1 MTVASDKNPAAPRVV
16 GVIEP
21 GYADYST
28 ERRILEPAG
37 AEVRSLQ
44 WGGDRATLLKQL
56 EEVDAVLVRD
66 VPLDAEAIGHMKPG
80 SGIVRYGVG
89 VDTVDLDA
97 ATRRGVLVANV
108 PHYGAE
114 IEVSDHAM
122 ALTLALV
129 RRIVSRHQQ
138 VVGGQWNIGQREP
151 VYRIA
156 DSTLGLVG
164 FGKIARAYLARMRA
178 FGVETVLA
186 YDPYVPEAEF
196 AKHGVRAV
204 ALDEL
209 FSSASIISL
218 HAPAS
223 ADNRHLVDART
234 LGLMRKDACLIN
246 TSRGALVDTAALA
259 EALAANRIFGA
270 ALDVLE
276 VEPLAADS
284 PLKTLS
290 NVILTDHA
298 GWYSEASVAALQEG
312 AAKAALEILT
322 TGKPT
327 HWVNRQA
334 N

>member
-1 MTVASDKNPAAPRVV
+1 MTVASEKNLAPRVV

-21 GYADYST
+21 GYANYST
-28 ERRILEPAG
+28 ERRILDPIG

-44 WGGDRATLLKQL
+44 WNGERATLKKQL
-56 EEVDAVLVRD
+56 EEVDVVLVRD

-89 VDTVDLDA
+89 VDTVDLKA
-97 ATRRGVLVANV
+97 ATSRGVLVANV

-129 RRIVSRHQQ
+129 RRVVSRHRR
-138 VVGGQWNIGQREP
+138 VVAGQWNIGQREP

-156 DSTLGLVG
+156 GSTLGLVG
-164 FGKIARAYLARMRA
+164 FGRIARAYLARMRA
-178 FGVETVLA
+178 FGVEDVLVH
-186 YDPYVPEAEF
+186 DPYVPEAEL
-196 AKHGVRAV
+196 AKAGVRSV
-204 ALDEL
+204 GLDEL
-209 FSSASIISL
+209 FSEAAIISL

-223 ADNRHLVDART
+223 ADNRHLVNART
-234 LGLMRKDACLIN
+234 LGLMRRDACLIN

-259 EALAANRIFGA
+259 HALAADRIFGA

-322 TGKPT
+322 TGQPT
-327 HWVNRQA
+327 HWVNRPD